1 MAIADYPRYSL
12 LASVLDA
19 SPDDALCALGA
30 LPDVVAARRFAE
42 RQSVRSGS
50 AGLSGEAALVR
61 LAVSAV
67 VKMPVASEL
76 WAARSPLQVGFDRSP
91 RRLAVALHVV
101 RGDLIGDALVAPRS
115 ANRTARPYRDRG
127 RPQPHPV
134 L

>member
-50 AGLSGEAALVR
+50 AGLSGESSSSSTCCIGSR
-61 LAVSAV
+61 EN
-67 VKMPVASEL
+67 AS
-76 WAARSPLQVGFDRSP
+76 SF
-91 RRLAVALHVV
+91 
-101 RGDLIGDALVAPRS
+101 
-115 ANRTARPYRDRG
+115 
-127 RPQPHPV
+127 
-134 L
+134 